1 MGLFST
7 NSKNLNEKYI
17 EKLKHLIKDNS
28 YEIFKENHYEWEINN
43 WDQLSNCEYSPNF
56 EAAGYTWNI
65 KLYPNRHKKDDE
77 EHVSIYLKNLD
88 VENDETLHICSK
100 YIFYIRNS
108 EDYSNMKY
116 ETSSFSYFNNI
127 KPVNGISQ
135 FINTSDLTIKNE
147 EFNKPLVQNNKTII
161 GVYIRVYKYN
171 TKKQIVK
178 ELGNE
183 IENVDREISG
193 ENYFEWE
200 IKNFNKLLN
209 EEKSPEFEAGGYKWK
224 LKLYPNGYNDE
235 NKDYVSLCI
244 QIIRNHSDYSCYTIN
259 GLSNLE
265 FFNKNNYS
273 KGIPKFIKKAEL
285 LNKSTSTRKPLV
297 NNNRLIIGA
306 YIRVY
311 KNSEQD
317 YYEWEISKWRSIS
330 NFEYS
335 PKFSLCGYK
344 WKLKLYVTG
353 ENDSS
358 EGCIS
363 IFLKNLD
370 AEIDNS
376 VYICSSYTFFI
387 RNCDDC
393 TCFYNNGALS
403 NDYSRINYSYGHKN
417 FIRKSDLFK
426 RNNITNKSL
435 VENNKTIIGVYLRV
449 YRNEEEVIKE
459 KHIQQLKEYID
470 TEEIKGD
477 KIIGEDYYEWKIDN
491 WESLNEL
498 EESPEFEIVLIL
510 IYLNF
515 IIVGSQSL
523 RSFDK
528 ENYRVGYQNFIEQ
541 VELFKINK
549 DSIKPL
555 VENGKTIISVYIRVC
570 KYSGKVKYFNTLKS
584 LMVNNI
590 NFLDSNEV
598 IDEGQYEW
606 RIGDWDK
613 LNDQAYSPEFMA
625 AGHLWKIL
633 LYPNGISNNNNDYV
647 SIFLTNLDIEEK
659 MDSTIDVCV
668 NFIISLRNYKNY
680 SIYKT
685 EPISSLKFYSLKN
698 NQYGY
703 SQFIKQTELFK
714 SAQSSSSLP
723 LIENSK
729 TVISIYIQVYNY
741 NKKDVL
747 PLNINNKYYK
757 SLENLR
763 NSNLSYAQQYN
774 NGPQYASQQ
783 LLPLQQSQLLSLS
796 LQMINSPTLSPSM
809 NHNDKSNGSHSLNS
823 ANSEA
828 NLLPTNISQIQLPS
842 TSSPQIINPQIYQFS
857 SQPSSQ
863 DSNNGNPRVS
873 QIQIPATASTV
884 VSPTFSTIQ
893 SINSP
898 AFQILLQPS
907 SNIPNSQ
914 QEQQQQQQQQQQQ
927 INYPLVL
934 SPQLV
939 GPQQY
944 ILSIPTSSQN
954 SNLSPSIVVIQLP
967 QSVNMQSPLQYSS
980 QDSNT
985 NPSPIQSQIQ
995 SPVPSQLSKQNNID
1009 QQTSFSSMQSPRLT
1023 SSPPPIPSPEQSSL
1037 KEQSLQPN
1045 TKKSLPI
1052 LSSPSEQDIVRPQ
1065 PQTSKLPENNQ
1076 VIL

>member
-116 ETSSFSYFNNI
+116 EIASSFSYFNNI

-244 QIIRNHSDYSCYTIN
+244 QSIDAYNNITNNIYINYVLVIRNHSDYSCYTIN

-285 LNKSTSTRKPLV
+285 LNKSRSTRKPLI

-311 KNSEQD
+311 KNSEQDSYIKEAKNAIRNKNNLEIINED

-449 YRNEEEVIKE
+449 YRNEEEEKKSKIEVAKVIKE

-498 EESPEFEIVLIL
+498 EESPEFEIGNYKWKIELYPTGFNGRNKDKDYIS
-510 IYLNF
+510 IYLKNMDVLNEDNTSHPCAYCALS
-515 IIVGSQSL
+515 IRSCNDSTCYKIKGSQSL

-729 TVISIYIQVYNY
+729 T
-741 NKKDVL
+741 
-747 PLNINNKYYK
+747 
-757 SLENLR
+757 
-763 NSNLSYAQQYN
+763 
-774 NGPQYASQQ
+774 
-783 LLPLQQSQLLSLS
+783 
-796 LQMINSPTLSPSM
+796 M
-809 NHNDKSNGSHSLNS
+809 
-823 ANSEA
+823 
-828 NLLPTNISQIQLPS
+828 
-842 TSSPQIINPQIYQFS
+842 F
-857 SQPSSQ
+857 
-863 DSNNGNPRVS
+863 
-873 QIQIPATASTV
+873 
-884 VSPTFSTIQ
+884 
-893 SINSP
+893 
-898 AFQILLQPS
+898 
-907 SNIPNSQ
+907 
-914 QEQQQQQQQQQQQ
+914 
-927 INYPLVL
+927 YP
-934 SPQLV
+934 
-939 GPQQY
+939 
-944 ILSIPTSSQN
+944 
-954 SNLSPSIVVIQLP
+954 
-967 QSVNMQSPLQYSS
+967 
-980 QDSNT
+980 
-985 NPSPIQSQIQ
+985 
-995 SPVPSQLSKQNNID
+995 
-1009 QQTSFSSMQSPRLT
+1009 
-1023 SSPPPIPSPEQSSL
+1023 
-1037 KEQSLQPN
+1037 
-1045 TKKSLPI
+1045 
-1052 LSSPSEQDIVRPQ
+1052 
-1065 PQTSKLPENNQ
+1065 
-1076 VIL
+1076 